1 MKKIIFVILLFFT
14 MSFMTFT
21 EAFAEEIS
29 ENKDISGISDLVDK
43 SDVSS
48 IKLKIDN
55 NHTYDSMPQSYS
67 DGYEPEIIDD
77 YAIII
82 LPLYCDSV
90 NPPVS
95 VDAGINLGDIS
106 STPFIVKNYEKTI
119 PLAEYES
126 SDGNK
131 RQLYLVCFTLAMKPD
146 RVNGTYPVDIEVKY
160 ENITETFKVY
170 LTINN
175 GIETDIKTEEPTIID
190 TEITEPA
197 DDSSD
202 DFSNPSSFM
211 NAETTEPVILP
222 PKTVITSVEGN
233 TVKAGDIAELHIAV
247 KNTSEKEDIKN
258 LTAKISSASEYF
270 ILNDDSDTVF
280 VDEIKRNGT
289 KEIVYKYLVKSD
301 APSGSETI
309 NLSFSYYYANGIS
322 TSESSSI
329 TLNITQD
336 TQVEFSDVIIPNKV
350 TVSDS
355 LDLNIQA
362 INLGKNTIRNVRA
375 VIECDGLYSSG
386 AAFIGEIQG
395 ESSAESTL
403 NVSVSSKSG
412 AEMYGK
418 TNGKIIFYYTDSDGA
433 EHVTEQ
439 EFETVIASPFT
450 DYSYEETEQ
459 TSPKYWIYIMG
470 AIISAIIALVIY
482 LVSRFRKRD

>member
-1 MKKIIFVILLFFT
+1 MKKIILVILFCFT
-14 MSFMTFT
+14 MPFMTFS

-29 ENKDISGISDLVDK
+29 ENKDISDISDSAEK

-77 YAIII
+77 YAKII
-82 LPLYCDSV
+82 LPLYCDSI

-95 VDAGINLGDIS
+95 VNAGINLGDIS

-146 RVNGTYPVDIEVKY
+146 RVNGTYPVDIEVKN
-160 ENITETFKVY
+160 ENSTESFRVY
-170 LTINN
+170 VTINN
-175 GIETDIKTEEPTIID
+175 GTETDIKTEEPPIID
-190 TEITEPA
+190 EEIYEPV
-197 DDSSD
+197 DDITP
-202 DFSNPSSFM
+202 DFSDT
-211 NAETTEPVILP
+211 NAVTTEPVILP

-233 TVKAGDIAELHIAV
+233 TVKAGDIAELHISV
-247 KNTSEKEDIKN
+247 KNTSQKEDIKN
-258 LTAKISSASEYF
+258 LTAKISAAYEYL

-280 VDEIKRNGT
+280 VDEIKRNET

-301 APSGSETI
+301 ASSGSETI

-336 TQVEFSDVIIPNKV
+336 TQVEFSEVIIPDKV

-355 LDLNIQA
+355 LDLNIQV

-395 ESSAESTL
+395 ESSAESIL

-412 AEMYGK
+412 SELYGK

-450 DYSYEETEQ
+450 DYSYEGTEQ

>member
-1 MKKIIFVILLFFT
+1 MKKIILVILFCLT
-14 MSFMTFT
+14 MPFMTFS
-21 EAFAEEIS
+21 EAFAEDIS
-29 ENKDISGISDLVDK
+29 ENKDISGISDSAEK
-43 SDVSS
+43 SNVSS

-55 NHTYDSMPQSYS
+55 NNTYDTMPQSYS

-77 YAIII
+77 YAKII
-82 LPLYCDSV
+82 LPLYCDSI

-160 ENITETFKVY
+160 ENITETFRVY
-170 LTINN
+170 ATINN
-175 GIETDIKTEEPTIID
+175 GIETGIKTEEPPIMD
-190 TEITEPA
+190 TETTGHA
-197 DDSSD
+197 DDLLADFSDSSSD
-202 DFSNPSSFM
+202 T
-211 NAETTEPVILP
+211 NAVTTETVILP
-222 PKTVITSVEGN
+222 PKTVITSVDGN
-233 TVKAGDIAELHIAV
+233 TVKAGNIAELHITV
-247 KNTSEKEDIKN
+247 KNTSEREDIKN
-258 LTAKISSASEYF
+258 LTAKISAMSEYL

-280 VDEIKRNGT
+280 VDEIKRNET

-322 TSESSSI
+322 TAESSSI

-418 TNGKIIFYYTDSDGA
+418 TNGKIVFYYTDSDGT

-439 EFETVIASPFT
+439 NFETVIASPFT

-470 AIISAIIALVIY
+470 AIISAIIVLVIY
-482 LVSRFRKRD
+482 LVSRFRKRG

>member
-1 MKKIIFVILLFFT
+1 MKKIILVILLCFT
-14 MSFMTFT
+14 MPFMTFS

-29 ENKDISGISDLVDK
+29 ENKDISSISDSAEK

-55 NHTYDSMPQSYS
+55 NHTYDTMPQSYS

-77 YAIII
+77 YAKII
-82 LPLYCDSV
+82 LPLYCDSK

-119 PLAEYES
+119 PLAECES

-131 RQLYLVCFTLAMKPD
+131 RQIYLVCFTLAMKPD
-146 RVNGTYPVDIEVKY
+146 IVNGTYPVDIEVKY

-170 LTINN
+170 VTIKN
-175 GIETDIKTEEPTIID
+175 GTETDIKTEEPPIID
-190 TEITEPA
+190 EEIYEPV
-197 DDSSD
+197 DDITP
-202 DFSNPSSFM
+202 DFSDT
-211 NAETTEPVILP
+211 NAVTTELVILP

-233 TVKAGDIAELHIAV
+233 TVKAGDIAELHITV
-247 KNTSEKEDIKN
+247 KNTSGKEDIKN
-258 LTAKISSASEYF
+258 LTAKISAVSEYL
-270 ILNDDSDTVF
+270 ILSDDSDTLF

-301 APSGSETI
+301 APSGSESI

-336 TQVEFSDVIIPNKV
+336 TQVEFSEVIIPDKV

-375 VIECDGLYSSG
+375 VVECDGLYSSG

-395 ESSAESTL
+395 ESSAESTI

-412 AEMYGK
+412 SELYGK
-418 TNGKIIFYYTDSDGA
+418 TNGKIVFYYTDSDGT

-439 EFETVIASPFT
+439 NFETVIASPFT

-470 AIISAIIALVIY
+470 VIISAIIVLVIY